1 MFAIPLIGGV
11 VSAVG
16 TVMGA
21 QATRKAG
28 MYNAAVS
35 KNNARTAQYEGELE
49 AQDRRREMR
58 QTLGAMRA
66 AYGVSGIQFSGGSGL
81 DVLRDT
87 AVEYA
92 WDEQKIRYKAD
103 VRAASEGN
111 QADIYEAEAKNAM
124 PAAIIGAGTWL
135 LKGAAG
141 SYSMWSSSTYGSEL
155 G

>member
-1 MFAIPLIGGV
+1 MIGGV

-21 QATRKAG
+21 QSARKAG

-35 KNNARTAQYEGELE
+35 RNNARTAQYEGEIE
-49 AQDRRREMR
+49 AHDKRREMR
-58 QTLGAMRA
+58 QHLGYMRA
-66 AYGVSGIQFSGGSGL
+66 AYGSSGVQFSGGSAL

-92 WDEQKIRYKAD
+92 WDERKIRYKAD
-103 VRAASEGN
+103 VRAAGEEA
-111 QADIYEAEAKNAM
+111 QADMYEAEAKNAM
-124 PAAIIGAGTWL
+124 PMAVIGAASSL
-135 LKGAAG
+135 LKGG
-141 SYSMWSSSTYGSEL
+141 VSSYAMSTSSGYGSEL